1 MGVRNAYQDA
11 QDQSARM
18 EVVDMPEDELQV
30 GSPVPVFKLPSTTG
44 HEVGVMDY
52 PGKKIVLFFVREYN

>member
-1 MGVRNAYQDA
+1 
-11 QDQSARM
+11 M

-44 HEVGVMDY
+44 HEVGVTDY
-52 PGKKIVLFFVREYN
+52 AGKKIVLFFVREYN